1 MTLLNPFLILL
12 TNHLLI
18 LQHPLLH
25 LHHHHLHDIIC
36 HASIS
41 ISSRRKGGA
50 CDGARDGL
58 DAATRIRDG
67 WQINDTIR
75 ILGWDISILGW
86 DLGWDVC
93 ILSWVFFTFTFTFI
107 FIIFIIIVH
116 CLTTLG

>member
-12 TNHLLI
+12 MNHLLI

-25 LHHHHLHDIIC
+25 VHHHHLHDIIC

-41 ISSRRKGGA
+41 ISSCRKGGV
-50 CDGARDGL
+50 CGWARDGL

-93 ILSWVFFTFTFTFI
+93 ILGWVLFTFI
-107 FIIFIIIVH
+107 IIIIIIIIISVH